1 MKKISTT
8 IFAMLLTLMVF
19 AQTRTLQSVS
29 YRGAFEPGVPMW
41 TAGWTNFDPNTTN
54 YDSIHSGKPV
64 TTVTAAIT
72 KNTTWLSSRVYV
84 ISGPIYVKSGATL
97 TIQPGTLI
105 KGNSLASNSCL
116 IVSRGGKI
124 NAQGTSSNPIVFT
137 SSKGVGQKNIGDWG
151 GIILLGKAK
160 INAVGGV
167 ANIEGLAAAVDNE
180 FGGIDDEDNSG
191 VFSYCR
197 IEFGG
202 YIFSPD
208 KEINGL
214 TMGGV
219 GRKTKIDHIQTSF
232 INDDAFEWFGGTVNC
247 THLVSYRNLDDDM
260 DTDFGYSGTVQF
272 GLVIRDRNLFDPSSA
287 STSEGFESDNEAVGT
302 DSTIVPRTKAVFS
315 NITLIGPGRND
326 VVGSVNAKFQRCIR
340 IRRSSNLRIFNSV
353 FTDFPNGLHFDG
365 DRCAEGARTTNNPDW
380 NSTTVR
386 YNVFASIKGT
396 MMVANSR
403 FSAIGI
409 TNKEALFSTLGNDSS
424 YKASSNG
431 LFVDNVTASNF
442 DMDYRPASGSPLAS
456 GANFIDDFITT
467 RTKIG
472 LGSVDI
478 TADSIEIANL
488 SEVQTATLTVGS
500 IANADV
506 YTWRIPTG
514 CTIVSGQGTT
524 SITVSFLTNF
534 ATSIAKPKYIY
545 CSATNIASGTFST
558 TDSVRI
564 AKTKPAFLITA
575 LLSNANNNLIG
586 KAWNSNLTSNAAAA
600 QKVVNV
606 SSTSGLKAGMLI
618 KLVAGTGAGAVG
630 TSNTVATV
638 NSATQFTLVNNITTT
653 IVSGATLYAY
663 VVPQNAF
670 AAVSLANGS
679 SASAGT
685 LVTVTSTTGL
695 KEGMWLRINS
705 GTGTLKTGTVVAK
718 VIDATTFIVSLPPTV
733 ALSGAAISAYPLLT
747 NTCPVAV
754 ATGFTSEFDVTVVA
768 TASNNIGYRFDAP
781 KGARICRVGSN
792 TLNDYTTARTAF
804 VLTTANNVGIVFD
817 SSFVS
822 GAVKV
827 TPYNNAG
834 TGKAFS
840 ITVRKEKA
848 GIFKV
853 ISTAAALPNTT
864 VNYKA
869 SVTNGSEVAEY
880 KWTIPTTGRVSFTHG
895 SSAGTVSGFTIIT
908 TTDTLSLSF
917 NGAFTTGSLKVEA
930 LNNCG
935 TGTGK
940 SFVLNSTILTK
951 KQNAFEL
958 EENTSEAIN
967 STFNVYPNPSNGS
980 FTVSML
986 TENKEDAAEIVIFN
1000 TIGQIVRTISAEN
1013 NNGMINADIN
1023 SQLETGIYIVKV
1035 KVGSEMNTIKI
1046 SVE

>member
-29 YRGAFEPGVPMW
+29 YRGAFEPDVPMW

-54 YDSIHSGKPV
+54 YDSIHSGKTV

-72 KNTTWLSSRVYV
+72 RNTTWLSSRVYV
-84 ISGPIYVKSGATL
+84 ISGPIYVKSGVTL

-105 KGNSLASNSCL
+105 KGNALASNSCL

-137 SSKGVGQKNIGDWG
+137 SSKGVGQKNLGDWG

-160 INAVGGV
+160 INAIGGV

-180 FGGIDDEDNSG
+180 YGGTDDEDNSG

-272 GLVIRDRNLFDPSSA
+272 GLVIRDKNYFDPSSG
-287 STSEGFESDNEAVGT
+287 STSEGFESDGEGVGS
-302 DSTIVPRTKAVFS
+302 DSTIVPRTKAIFS

-340 IRRSSNLRIFNSV
+340 IRRNSNLRIFNSV

-409 TNKEALFSTLGNDSS
+409 SSKEALFSALGNDSS

-442 DMDYRPASGSPLAS
+442 EMDYRPATGSPLAS
-456 GANFIDDFITT
+456 GANFSDDFITSRT
-467 RTKIG
+467 RLG

-478 TADSIEIANL
+478 TVDSIEIASL

-506 YTWRIPTG
+506 YTWRVPTG

-524 SITVSFLTNF
+524 SITVSFLTNL
-534 ATSIAKPKYIY
+534 ATSIAKPKFIY

-564 AKTKPAFLITA
+564 AKTKPTFLITG

-586 KAWNSNLTSNAAAA
+586 KVWNSNLTSSAAAS

-606 SSTSGLKAGMLI
+606 TSTSGLKAGMLI

-630 TSNTVATV
+630 TSNRVATV

-653 IVSGATLYAY
+653 IVTGAELYAY

-670 AAVSLANGS
+670 AAVTLSAAS
-679 SASAGT
+679 SIST
-685 LVTVTSTTGL
+685 LVTVTSTVGL
-695 KEGMWLRINS
+695 KEGMWLTISS
-705 GTGTLKTGTVVAK
+705 GIGTFKKGTVVAK
-718 VIDATTFIVSLPPTV
+718 IVDSFNFVLSLPPTLD
-733 ALSGAAISAYPLLT
+733 LSGATILAYPLLT

-754 ATGFTSEFDVTVVA
+754 ATGFTSEFDVTAVA
-768 TASNNIGYRFDAP
+768 TPSNNIGYRFDAP

-792 TLNDYTTARTAF
+792 TLNDYTTNRTAF

-817 SSFVS
+817 SSYVS

-834 TGKAFS
+834 SGKAFS
-840 ITVRKEKA
+840 VTVKKEKA

-853 ISTAAALPNTT
+853 ISNAAALPNTT

-895 SSAGTVSGFTIIT
+895 SAAGTVSGFTIIT
-908 TTDTLSLSF
+908 ITDTLSLSF
-917 NGAFTTGSLKVEA
+917 NGVFTSGSLKVEA

-940 SFVLNSTILTK
+940 SFVLNGTTTLTK
-951 KQNAFEL
+951 KQNSFEL
-958 EENTSEAIN
+958 EENTTDAIN

-986 TENKEDAAEIVIFN
+986 TENKEDAAEIVIYN
-1000 TIGQIVRTISAEN
+1000 TLGQIVRTISAEN
-1013 NNGMINADIN
+1013 NNGIINADIN
-1023 SQLETGIYIVKV
+1023 SQLENGIYIVKV

>member
-1 MKKISTT
+1 
-8 IFAMLLTLMVF
+8 MLLTLMVF

-29 YRGAFEPGVPMW
+29 YRGAFEPDVPMW

-54 YDSIHSGKPV
+54 YDSIHSGKTV

-72 KNTTWLSSRVYV
+72 RNTTWLSSRVYV
-84 ISGPIYVKSGATL
+84 ISGPIYVKSGVTL

-105 KGNSLASNSCL
+105 KGNALASNSCL

-137 SSKGVGQKNIGDWG
+137 SSKGVGQKNLGDWG

-160 INAVGGV
+160 INAIGGV

-180 FGGIDDEDNSG
+180 YGGTDDEDNSG

-272 GLVIRDRNLFDPSSA
+272 GLVIRDKNYFDPSSG
-287 STSEGFESDNEAVGT
+287 STSEGFESDGEGVGS
-302 DSTIVPRTKAVFS
+302 DSTIVPRTKAIFS

-340 IRRSSNLRIFNSV
+340 IRRNSNLRIFNSV

-409 TNKEALFSTLGNDSS
+409 SSKEALFSALGNDSS

-442 DMDYRPASGSPLAS
+442 EMDYRPATGSPLAS
-456 GANFIDDFITT
+456 GANFSDDFITSRT
-467 RTKIG
+467 RLG

-478 TADSIEIANL
+478 TVDSIEIASL

-506 YTWRIPTG
+506 YTWRVPTG

-524 SITVSFLTNF
+524 SITVSFLTNL
-534 ATSIAKPKYIY
+534 ATSIAKPKFIY

-564 AKTKPAFLITA
+564 AKTKPTFLITG

-586 KAWNSNLTSNAAAA
+586 KVWNSNLTSSAAAS

-606 SSTSGLKAGMLI
+606 TSTSGLKAGMLI

-630 TSNTVATV
+630 TSNRVATV

-653 IVSGATLYAY
+653 IVTGAELYAY

-670 AAVSLANGS
+670 AAVTLSAAS
-679 SASAGT
+679 SIST
-685 LVTVTSTTGL
+685 LVTVTSTVGL
-695 KEGMWLRINS
+695 KEGMWLTISS
-705 GTGTLKTGTVVAK
+705 GIGTFKKGTVVAK
-718 VIDATTFIVSLPPTV
+718 IVDSFNFVLSLPPTLD
-733 ALSGAAISAYPLLT
+733 LSGATILAYPLLT

-754 ATGFTSEFDVTVVA
+754 ATGFTSEFDVTAVA
-768 TASNNIGYRFDAP
+768 TPSNNIGYRFDAP

-792 TLNDYTTARTAF
+792 TLNDYTTNRTAF

-817 SSFVS
+817 SSYVS

-834 TGKAFS
+834 SGKAFS
-840 ITVRKEKA
+840 VTVKKEKA

-853 ISTAAALPNTT
+853 ISNAAALPNTT

-895 SSAGTVSGFTIIT
+895 SAAGTVSGFTIIT
-908 TTDTLSLSF
+908 ITDTLSLSF
-917 NGAFTTGSLKVEA
+917 NGVFTSGSLKVEA

-940 SFVLNSTILTK
+940 SFVLNGTTTLTK
-951 KQNAFEL
+951 KQNSFEL
-958 EENTSEAIN
+958 EENTTDAIN

-986 TENKEDAAEIVIFN
+986 TENKEDAAEIVIYN
-1000 TIGQIVRTISAEN
+1000 TLGQIVRTISAEN
-1013 NNGMINADIN
+1013 NNGIINADIN
-1023 SQLETGIYIVKV
+1023 SQLENGIYIVKV